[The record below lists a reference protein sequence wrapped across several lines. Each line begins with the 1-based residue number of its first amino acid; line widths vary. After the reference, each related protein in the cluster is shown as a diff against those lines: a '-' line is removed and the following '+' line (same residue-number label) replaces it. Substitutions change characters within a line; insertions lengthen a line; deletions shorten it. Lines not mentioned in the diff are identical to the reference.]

1 MPTKKP
7 TEEGDMDT
15 KTTYLG
21 LELANPIVSGSCPLG
36 ASLDTIRHLEDAGA
50 AAVVLP
56 SLFEEEIMGAVQAQ
70 MEMESA
76 GAGFAEASSYLPNPD
91 GYHVGPDQY
100 LEHLQAA
107 KEAVSIPIIASLNGT
122 TAGGWTKYAEKMEQA
137 GADAIELNTYYI
149 ATHATETGTEVEK
162 RTLDIVAAVKEAVS
176 IPVAVKLSPFFSSL
190 ANLAHQLEEMG
201 AGGLV
206 LFNRFYQPDVDIEE
220 LDVVPNLRLSTADEL
235 RLRLRWLAIISS
247 QVDLSLAATGGAH
260 NASDV
265 IKGVMAGAHTVQMVS
280 ALLIHGPEHITR
292 TLEAMTFWLEEHEY
306 ESINQMHGSMNM
318 SKVPNPDKLTRAN
331 YMKMLDSW
339 QQ

>member
-1 MPTKKP
+1 
-7 TEEGDMDT
+7 MDL
-15 KTTYLG
+15 KTSYLG
-21 LELANPIVSGSCPLG
+21 IELANPIVSGSCPLG

-76 GAGFAEASSYLPNPD
+76 GAGFAEASSYIPNPD
-91 GYHVGPDQY
+91 GYHVGPDKY
-100 LEHLQAA
+100 LDHLQAA

-122 TAGGWTKYAEKMEQA
+122 TPGGWTGYARKMQDA
-137 GADAIELNTYYI
+137 GADALELNTYYL
-149 ATHATETGTEVEK
+149 ATDASESGIDVEK

-190 ANLAHQLEEMG
+190 ANFARQLKEKG
-201 AGGLV
+201 ADGLV
-206 LFNRFYQPDVDIEE
+206 VFNRFYQPDLDIEE

-235 RLRLRWLAIISS
+235 RLRLRWLAILSS
-247 QVDLSLAATGGAH
+247 QVELSLAATGGAH
-260 NASDV
+260 SAVDV
-265 IKGVMAGAHTVQMVS
+265 IKAVMAGAHSVQMVS

-292 TLEAMTFWLEEHEY
+292 TLEAIDFWLNEREY
-306 ESINQMHGSMNM
+306 ESLRQMQGSMNM
-318 SKVPNPDKLTRAN
+318 DKVPDAAKLTRAN

>member
-1 MPTKKP
+1 
-7 TEEGDMDT
+7 MDT
-15 KTTYLG
+15 KSTYLG
-21 LELANPIVSGSCPLG
+21 LELANPIVSGASPLG
-36 ASLDTIRHLEDAGA
+36 ASLDTIRQLEDAGA

-100 LEHLQAA
+100 LEHLRAA

-122 TAGGWTKYAEKMEQA
+122 SPGGWTGYAKKMEEA
-137 GADAIELNTYYI
+137 GADAIELNAYYL
-149 ATHATETGTEVEK
+149 ATDAAETGADVER
-162 RTLDIVAAVKEAVS
+162 RTIDIVAAVKSEVS
-176 IPVAVKLSPFFSSL
+176 LPVAVKLSPFYSSI
-190 ANLAHQLEEMG
+190 ANLARKLEETG
-201 AGGLV
+201 ADGLV
-206 LFNRFYQPDVDIEE
+206 IFNRFYQPDLDIEE

-235 RLRLRWLAIISS
+235 RLRLRWLAILSS
-247 QVDLSLAATGGAH
+247 QVELSLAATGGAH
-260 NASDV
+260 NAVDV
-265 IKGVMAGAHTVQMVS
+265 IKAVMAGAHAVQMVS

-292 TLEAMTFWLEEHEY
+292 TLEAIDFWLSEHEY
-306 ESINQMHGSMNM
+306 ESLRQMQGSMNM
-318 SKVPNPDKLTRAN
+318 SKVPEPDKLTRAN

>member
-1 MPTKKP
+1 
-7 TEEGDMDT
+7 MDL

-21 LELANPIVSGSCPLG
+21 LELANPIVSGASPLG

-100 LEHLQAA
+100 LEHLRAA

-122 TAGGWTKYAEKMEQA
+122 SPGGWTGYAKKMEEA
-137 GADAIELNTYYI
+137 GADAIELNAYYL
-149 ATHATETGTEVEK
+149 ATDAAETGADVEQ
-162 RTLDIVAAVKEAVS
+162 RTIDIVAAVKDEVS
-176 IPVAVKLSPFFSSL
+176 LPVAVKLSPFYSSI
-190 ANLAHQLEEMG
+190 ANLARKLEETR
-201 AGGLV
+201 ADGLV
-206 LFNRFYQPDVDIEE
+206 IFNRFYQPDLDIEE

-235 RLRLRWLAIISS
+235 RLRLRWLAILSS
-247 QVDLSLAATGGAH
+247 QVELSLAATGGAH
-260 NASDV
+260 NAVDV
-265 IKGVMAGAHTVQMVS
+265 IKAVMAGAHAVQMVS

-292 TLEAMTFWLEEHEY
+292 TLEAIDFWLSEHEY
-306 ESINQMHGSMNM
+306 ESLRQMQGSMNM
-318 SKVPNPDKLTRAN
+318 SKVPEPDKLTRAN

>member
-1 MPTKKP
+1 MDLKTK
-7 TEEGDMDT
+7 
-15 KTTYLG
+15 YLG

-36 ASLDTIRHLEDAGA
+36 ASLDTIKHLEDAGA

-56 SLFEEEIMGAVQAQ
+56 SLFEEEIMGAVHAQ

-91 GYHVGPDQY
+91 GYHIGPDKY
-100 LEHLQAA
+100 LDHLTAA

-122 TAGGWTKYAEKMEQA
+122 TPGGWTGYAKKMEDA
-137 GADAIELNTYYI
+137 GAD
-149 ATHATETGTEVEK
+149 VEQ
-162 RTLDIVAAVKEAVS
+162 RTLDIVSAVKETVS

-190 ANLAHQLEEMG
+190 ANLAKQLQEKG
-201 AGGLV
+201 ADGLV
-206 LFNRFYQPDVDIEE
+206 IFNRFYQPDVDIEE
-220 LDVVPNLRLSTADEL
+220 LDVLPNLRLSTADEL

-247 QVDLSLAATGGAH
+247 QVDMSVAATGGAH
-260 NASDV
+260 NAVDV
-265 IKGVMAGAHTVQMVS
+265 IKATMAGAHSVQMVS

-292 TLEAMTFWLEEHEY
+292 TLEAIDFWLTEHEY
-306 ESINQMHGSMNM
+306 ESLEQMQGSMNLA
-318 SKVPNPDKLTRAN
+318 KVPDAAKLTRAN